1 MIPASLR
8 GQINS
13 APNLKTAQERDCL
26 AMLRFIDVGIV
37 NVGVF
42 GDLCL
47 ADVLARGV
55 RVGVRHVRRVVS
67 GGLGLRRNHDRLPEW
82 Y

>member
-1 MIPASLR
+1 
-8 GQINS
+8 
-13 APNLKTAQERDCL
+13 
-26 AMLRFIDVGIV
+26 MLRFIDVGIV